1 MSEAGGVFENLP
13 DKRKPGSVG
22 TSFKHMEICILNE
35 HGLECHTGEDG
46 EIFLKGKSLGI
57 GYLNEQGAIDRY
69 PDQGL
74 PTGDLGYMDS
84 EDYAF

>member
-1 MSEAGGVFENLP
+1 VSEAGGVFENLP